1 MLLFFQICVFY
12 NTPCNKQNI
21 RYKSESKV
29 LICNN
34 FDQVIF
40 FPALLLFISYWR
52 NQEEKIP
59 FLFLTSLVNLW
70 SHHHYRISKSS
81 CNDDSDSALRVVDS
95 CELLQGGK
103 QNNCC
108 LRTKE
113 IIVCC
118 FLTRWLSTPC
128 TSNIH
133 KGSFTRSMSHEKFYA
148 NYKTSSSSIL
158 NIRRS
163 VGELVFEDELHS
175 FEFE

>member
-1 MLLFFQICVFY
+1 M
-12 NTPCNKQNI
+12 
-21 RYKSESKV
+21 
-29 LICNN
+29 
-34 FDQVIF
+34 
-40 FPALLLFISYWR
+40 
-52 NQEEKIP
+52 
-59 FLFLTSLVNLW
+59 NLW
-70 SHHHYRISKSS
+70 SYHHYRISKSS
-81 CNDDSDSALRVVDS
+81 CDDDSDSALRDVDS

-118 FLTRWLSTPC
+118 ILTRWLSTPC

-133 KGSFTRSMSHEKFYA
+133 KGSFTQSMSHEKFYA
-148 NYKTSSSSIL
+148 SHITSSSFLLKWAEVFDRMTFAWWPISLTTFATLLSMRLSSTAAPPLEIL
-158 NIRRS
+158 SHTGIEGVVLAALRIRRG